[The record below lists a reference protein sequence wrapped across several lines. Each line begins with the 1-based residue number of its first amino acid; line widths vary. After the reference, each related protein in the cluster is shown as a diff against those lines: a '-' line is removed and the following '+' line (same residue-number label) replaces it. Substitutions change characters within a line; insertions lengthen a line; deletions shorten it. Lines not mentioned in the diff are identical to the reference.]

1 MNKKIRNATVSKKGN
16 KIFRSKLELFTY
28 NELKKNKIS
37 FKYEQVRFEIMP
49 SFTYEPLSLEKKK
62 SKGRNILKDVPKK
75 VRAAT
80 YLPDFVNIEEGWI
93 IEVKGLRTEAFNLRW
108 KLFKKYLV
116 DNKLFYDLYMPGNQ
130 AQVKE
135 VIKIISKKYDR

>member
-1 MNKKIRNATVSKKGN
+1 MNKKVRNATVTKKG
-16 KIFRSKLELFTY
+16 KKTFRSKLELFTY
-28 NELKKNKIS
+28 NELKSNKIP
-37 FKYEQVRFEIMP
+37 FQYEEIRFEIMP
-49 SFTYEPLSLEKKK
+49 SFDFKPVSLEKKK
-62 SKGRNILKDVPKK
+62 SRGRVILKEESKK

-80 YLPDFVNIEEGWI
+80 YLPDFVNINEGWI

-135 VIKIISKKYDR
+135 VIKIIKRKYDR

>member
-1 MNKKIRNATVSKKGN
+1 MNKKVRNATVTKNGKKT
-16 KIFRSKLELFTY
+16 FRSKLELFTY
-28 NELKKNKIS
+28 NELNRNNIP
-37 FKYEQVRFEIMP
+37 FQYEEVRFELIPAFNFEP
-49 SFTYEPLSLEKKK
+49 SCIEKKK
-62 SKGRNILKDVPKK
+62 SRGRIIMKESVKK
-75 VRAAT
+75 NRPAT
-80 YLPDFVNIEEGWI
+80 YLPDFVNLKEGWI

-135 VIKIISKKYDR
+135 VIKIIKRKYDR

>member
-1 MNKKIRNATVSKKGN
+1 MNKKVRNATVSRKGK

-28 NELKKNKIS
+28 NELKKNKIP
-37 FKYEQVRFEIMP
+37 FRYEEDRFEVIP
-49 SFTYEPLSLEKKK
+49 SFNFEPSCIEKKK
-62 SKGRNILKDVPKK
+62 SRGRIIMKEATKK
-75 VRAAT
+75 IRAAT
-80 YLPDFVNIEEGWI
+80 YLPDFVNLEEGWI

-116 DNKLFYDLYMPGNQ
+116 DNKLFYDLYMPTNQ

-135 VIKIISKKYDR
+135 IIKIIKRKYDR

>member
-1 MNKKIRNATVSKKGN
+1 MKESV
-16 KIFRSKLELFTY
+16 
-28 NELKKNKIS
+28 KKN
-37 FKYEQVRFEIMP
+37 RP
-49 SFTYEPLSLEKKK
+49 
-62 SKGRNILKDVPKK
+62 
-75 VRAAT
+75 AT
-80 YLPDFVNIEEGWI
+80 YLPDFVNLKEGWI

-135 VIKIISKKYDR
+135 VIKIIKRKYDR